1 MSPLAILTGASSGI
15 GAAAAEQF
23 IDQGYS
29 VVNISRRDCPVPG
42 VETLHTDLADAAS
55 LTGTCDTLAARLQA
69 RERCGTCLLGTQRLV
84 DAQRPVRYHRGLS
97 TDGSHLG

>member
-29 VVNISRRDCPVPG
+29 VVNISRRDCPIPG
-42 VETLHTDLADAAS
+42 VCSIYSIYDNTTFSIGDQTCQNYLRLKLADRA
-55 LTGTCDTLAARLQA
+55 
-69 RERCGTCLLGTQRLV
+69 
-84 DAQRPVRYHRGLS
+84 
-97 TDGSHLG
+97 